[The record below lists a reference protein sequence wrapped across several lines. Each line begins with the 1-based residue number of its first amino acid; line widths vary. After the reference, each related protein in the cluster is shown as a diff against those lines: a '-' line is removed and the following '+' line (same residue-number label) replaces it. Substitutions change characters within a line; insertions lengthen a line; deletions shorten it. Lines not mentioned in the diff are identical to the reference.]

1 MKRNISYY
9 SQRMNKLEMIKNYLL
24 LSQSEIISLMESN
37 EISNEEKEELEKL
50 FLDVYESKNTI
61 KKIINKKINIAW

>member
-24 LSQSEIISLMESN
+24 LSQPEKISLMESD
-37 EISNEEKEELEKL
+37 EISNEEKEELEKI

-61 KKIINKKINIAW
+61 KKIINKKINIA

>member
-24 LSQSEIISLMESN
+24 LSQSEIISLMESD

-50 FLDVYESKNTI
+50 FLDIYESKNMI
-61 KKIINKKINIAW
+61 KKIINKKINIA

>member
-24 LSQSEIISLMESN
+24 LSQSEIISLMESDA
-37 EISNEEKEELEKL
+37 ISNEEKEELEEL
-50 FLDVYESKNTI
+50 FLDIYESKNTI
-61 KKIINKKINIAW
+61 KKIINKKINIA

>member
-24 LSQSEIISLMESN
+24 LSQSEIMSLMESN
-37 EISNEEKEELEKL
+37 EISNEEKEQLEKL
-50 FLDVYESKNTI
+50 FLDIYESKNMI
-61 KKIINKKINIAW
+61 KKIINKKINIA

>member
-50 FLDVYESKNTI
+50 FLDIYESKNMI
-61 KKIINKKINIAW
+61 KKIINKKINIA

>member
-24 LSQSEIISLMESN
+24 LSQSEIISLMESDA
-37 EISNEEKEELEKL
+37 ISNEEKEELEKL
-50 FLDVYESKNTI
+50 FLDIYESKNTI
-61 KKIINKKINIAW
+61 KKIINKKINIA

>member
-24 LSQSEIISLMESN
+24 LSQSEIISLMESD
-37 EISNEEKEELEKL
+37 EISNEEKEELEKI

-61 KKIINKKINIAW
+61 KKIINKKINIA

>member
-24 LSQSEIISLMESN
+24 LSQSEIISLMESD
-37 EISNEEKEELEKL
+37 EISNEEKEELEKI
-50 FLDVYESKNTI
+50 F
-61 KKIINKKINIAW
+61 

>member
-61 KKIINKKINIAW
+61 KKIINKKINIA

>member
-50 FLDVYESKNTI
+50 FLDIYESKNTI
-61 KKIINKKINIAW
+61 KKIINKKINIA

>member
-24 LSQSEIISLMESN
+24 LSQSEIISLMESD

>member
-9 SQRMNKLEMIKNYLL
+9 YQRMNKLEMIKNYLL

-50 FLDVYESKNTI
+50 FLDIYESKNTI
-61 KKIINKKINIAW
+61 KKIINKKINIA

>member
-24 LSQSEIISLMESN
+24 LSQSEIISLMESD

-61 KKIINKKINIAW
+61 KKIINKKINIA